1 MSTFRMV
8 ADRAVGEGHSCY
20 TVDAEFQYGKI
31 LEVCG
36 TVYLKLA
43 KKIHFI
49 VFFFFYQYPN
59 WNKEDRF
66 SLKPHLTLKLAHTGP
81 LGNACELNH
90 R

>member
-1 MSTFRMV
+1 MV
-8 ADRAVGEGHSCY
+8 ADRAVGEGQSCY

-49 VFFFFYQYPN
+49 VFFF
-59 WNKEDRF
+59 
-66 SLKPHLTLKLAHTGP
+66 
-81 LGNACELNH
+81 
-90 R
+90 

>member
-1 MSTFRMV
+1 MV
-8 ADRAVGEGHSCY
+8 ADRAVGEGQSCY

-49 VFFFFYQYPN
+49 VFFFLINILIGIKKTGSPS
-59 WNKEDRF
+59 
-66 SLKPHLTLKLAHTGP
+66 SLTSH
-81 LGNACELNH
+81 
-90 R
+90 